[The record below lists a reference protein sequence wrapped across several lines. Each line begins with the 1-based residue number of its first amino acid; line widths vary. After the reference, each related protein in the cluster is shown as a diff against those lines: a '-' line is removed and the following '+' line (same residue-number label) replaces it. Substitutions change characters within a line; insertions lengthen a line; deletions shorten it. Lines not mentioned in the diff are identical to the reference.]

1 MEIILPIIL
10 IGVLLLTG
18 MTLTLI
24 GIHKDVYK
32 KPPQYDTQ
40 LHRSEHIFN
49 YPTWMQKLKYYY
61 TVLGALGFFVLFF
74 TPITLLIEADTNKN
88 QVIIFIISCFIFFI
102 EYILYKG
109 YDTFAKELRINKY
122 KKKLDEIEFEKAS
135 MSDYEY
141 NVAKERILKFKS

>member
-1 MEIILPIIL
+1 MEIVLPVIL

-32 KPPQYDTQ
+32 KPPQYNTQ
-40 LHRSEHIFN
+40 LHRSEQIFN
-49 YPTWMQKLKYYY
+49 YPIWMQKLKYYY
-61 TVLGALGFFVLFF
+61 TVLGAIGFFVLFF
-74 TPITLLIEADTNKN
+74 TPIALLIDTDTNKN
-88 QVIIFIISCFIFFI
+88 QVLIFIISCFIFFM
-102 EYILYKG
+102 EYILYRG
-109 YDTFAKELRINKY
+109 YNMFAEELRINKY

-141 NVAKERILKFKS
+141 NVAKERILKYKS